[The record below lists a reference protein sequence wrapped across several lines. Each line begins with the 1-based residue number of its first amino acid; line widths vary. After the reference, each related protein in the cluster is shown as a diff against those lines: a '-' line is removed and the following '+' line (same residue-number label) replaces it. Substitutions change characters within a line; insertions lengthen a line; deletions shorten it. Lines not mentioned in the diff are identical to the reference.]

1 MAQLDAAPV
10 LSGTAV
16 LVLEDDFL
24 ILSEL
29 ESVLQDAGARVIGPF
44 RRLKEAL
51 AVVEQGRCGAAVLDV
66 HLGPE
71 SAGPVADALT
81 RRGTPFLFYTGEQ
94 TAPIRAE
101 WPDCRIIGKPA
112 PPGAIVA
119 ALANLLGTS
128 RPPD

>member
-1 MAQLDAAPV
+1 MRRAGLRYMSRVRLASAAGLSRTGYPMRKSAASSRPTDLFARSSCRSRRRRKMAQLDEAPV

-51 AVVEQGRCGAAVLDV
+51 AIVEQ
-66 HLGPE
+66 
-71 SAGPVADALT
+71 
-81 RRGTPFLFYTGEQ
+81 
-94 TAPIRAE
+94 
-101 WPDCRIIGKPA
+101 
-112 PPGAIVA
+112 
-119 ALANLLGTS
+119 
-128 RPPD
+128 